1 MKATFRTS
9 LKLASLAL
17 FLVVCLTGKAS
28 AQTARLEM
36 GQLDHLGA
44 KANESVDVNID
55 EKLMQ
60 LTAKFLSGKDPDEV
74 KVKQL
79 VSGLKGIYVKSFE
92 FEHENE
98 YSQVDVDSI
107 RAQLKGPSWN
117 RVVNVTSKREGGV
130 EVYLMTTASQVSGLV
145 VVAIEPKEL
154 TIVNIV
160 GPVDLERLSKL
171 EGNFGVPE
179 FGIEPAKPKQKQKN

>member
-1 MKATFRTS
+1 
-9 LKLASLAL
+9 
-17 FLVVCLTGKAS
+17 
-28 AQTARLEM
+28 M

-44 KANESVDVNID
+44 KANQSVDVNID

-60 LTAKFLSGKDPDEV
+60 LTAKFLSGKDPDEI

-98 YSQVDVDSI
+98 YSQVDIDSI
-107 RAQLKGPSWN
+107 RAQLKGPGWN

-130 EVYLMTTASQVSGLV
+130 EVYLMTTASQVTGLV

-154 TIVNIV
+154 TVVNII
-160 GPVDLERLSKL
+160 GPVDLEKLSEL

-179 FGIEPAKPKQKQKN
+179 LGIEAKPKQKEKN